1 MNKEIPSKQEQA
13 KEKTPQEIEMKF
25 VVPNDAFFKKI
36 ESLEEIEGFKVL
48 NKDVLD
54 MENRYMDTKNQDL
67 RKNKAML
74 RIRKENDKFF
84 AFFKREIS
92 QDKNLFVRNEIWK
105 EIPAKDLNRIM
116 KLNIEPIKRTKE
128 IIGDQPVQENIYR
141 NENKRTIL
149 NLAKKE
155 KGPVEIEM
163 ALDRVIF
170 FKNDKKSMP
179 FYEIEIESRGISKER
194 LKKFG
199 SILETKYN
207 LEPSTMGKRRRGE
220 KVFEIKSEKYNL
232 EKGIEKIKEKI
243 EELKEEINQPII
255 IAIAGGSGSGKT
267 SKVAEKINKLFS
279 DSRIFSLD
287 DYYKGKKFMRGIG
300 SNNWDE
306 LQALDLDLFKK
317 HLQQLKKNKTI
328 RKPIFSM
335 KKAERIGYEDF
346 PPSKVIIIEGLFA
359 LNEKIAEIV
368 DLPIFVEIG
377 VHGRLLRRLMR
388 DIKRTSQTQEEVL
401 RMYAEAVHPMH
412 ELYVEPTKK
421 KASLII
427 VNEYDPSK
435 EADRS
440 EKYEIQIKLPLDNP
454 GKIRKK
460 LKDLKIEKS
469 ETKWQQDT
477 YFEAPGWKL
486 SKTDELMR
494 IRREGKKYIL
504 TYKGPAQGKEI
515 RIKPKIE
522 FQVDP
527 DLKNVLEKIGY
538 KKILQINK
546 KREEYLFDET
556 EIALDRVESL
566 GEFIELGIKNPK
578 HEKKINDLI
587 KKLEL
592 NLKSATKKS
601 YFELAFK
608 KRGVA

>member
-1 MNKEIPSKQEQA
+1 MNKEIPSKQEQT
-13 KEKTPQEIEMKF
+13 KEKTPQEIEVKF
-25 VVPNDAFFKKI
+25 TVPSDAIFKEI
-36 ESLEEIEGFKVL
+36 ELQEKIEGFKIL
-48 NKDVLD
+48 NKKTINIENSYLD
-54 MENRYMDTKNQDL
+54 TENQDL
-67 RKNKAML
+67 KKNKALL
-74 RIRKENDKFF
+74 RIRRGDDKIIV
-84 AFFKREIS
+84 AFKRKIEQEGNLFIRDEIEKKIS
-92 QDKNLFVRNEIWK
+92 Q
-105 EIPAKDLNRIM
+105 KDLDKIQDL
-116 KLNIEPIKRTKE
+116 KIEPVKKVKE
-128 IIGDQPVQENIYR
+128 IIGNETLREQPDKNR
-141 NENKRTIL
+141 NKRTVL
-149 NLAKKE
+149 NLARDKQ
-155 KGPVEIEM
+155 GPIEIEM
-163 ALDRVIF
+163 ALNRVTF
-170 FKNDKKSMP
+170 LKNDQKSMP
-179 FYEIEIESRGISKER
+179 FYEIEIESKGISKEK
-194 LKKFG
+194 LKEFG
-199 SILETKYN
+199 SILEAKYN

-232 EKGIEKIKEKI
+232 RKGIEEIKEKI
-243 EELKEEINQPII
+243 ERLKEKIDRPII

-267 SKVAEKINKLFS
+267 SKVAGRINELFP
-279 DSRIFSLD
+279 DSQIFSLD
-287 DYYKGKKFMRGIG
+287 DYYKGKKFMQGIG

-346 PPSKVIIIEGLFA
+346 SPSRIIITEGLFA
-359 LNEKIAEIV
+359 LNKKIAEIV

-388 DIKRTSQTQEEVL
+388 DIKRTSQTQKEIL

-412 ELYVEPTKK
+412 ELYVEPTKT

-440 EKYEIQIKLPLDNP
+440 EKYEIQIKLPVDNLDE
-454 GKIRKK
+454 IRKK
-460 LKDLKIEKS
+460 FKDLNIEKS

-477 YFEAPGWKL
+477 YFKAPGWKL
-486 SKTDELMR
+486 PKTDELMR
-494 IRREGKKYIL
+494 IRQEGKKYIL
-504 TYKGPAQGKEI
+504 TYKGPAKGKEI

-527 DLKNVLEKIGY
+527 DLKNALEKIGY

-546 KREEYLFDET
+546 KREEYLFNEI
-556 EIALDRVESL
+556 EIALDKVESL

-592 NLKSATKKS
+592 NLKSTTKKS
-601 YFELAFK
+601 YFELTLE

>member
-1 MNKEIPSKQEQA
+1 MK

-25 VVPNDAFFKKI
+25 IAPNDALFKKI

-74 RIRKENDKFF
+74 RIRKKNDKFF
-84 AFFKREIS
+84 VFFKKEIV
-92 QDKNLFVRNEIWK
+92 QDKNLFVRDEIWK
-105 EIPAKDLNRIM
+105 EVPAKDLNRIM

-128 IIGDQPVQENIYR
+128 IIGDQPIQENIYR

-179 FYEIEIESRGISKER
+179 FYEIEIESKGISEQELRKFAALLGSKYD
-194 LKKFG
+194 LK
-199 SILETKYN
+199 
-207 LEPSTMGKRRRGE
+207 PSTIGKSARGE
-220 KVFEIKSEKYNL
+220 QAFKIKPEKYNL

-243 EELKEEINQPII
+243 EELKEKINRPII

-279 DSRIFSLD
+279 DSQIFRLD
-287 DYYKGKKFMRGIG
+287 DYYKGKKFMEGIG
-300 SNNWDE
+300 SDNWDE

-328 RKPIFSM
+328 HKPIYSV
-335 KKAERIGYEDF
+335 KQGERIGYEDF
-346 PPSKVIIIEGLFA
+346 SSSRIIITEGLFT
-359 LNEKIAEIV
+359 LNEKIVNEV
-368 DLPIFVEIG
+368 DLPIFIELG

-388 DIKRTSQTQEEVL
+388 DIKRTSQTQEEIL

-421 KASLII
+421 RALLII
-427 VNEYDPSK
+427 VNEYDPLK

-440 EKYEIQIKLPLDNP
+440 EKYEIQIKLPVDNLD
-454 GKIRKK
+454 KIRKK

-469 ETKWQQDT
+469 ETKWQQDI
-477 YFEAPGWKL
+477 YFEAPNWSLPKAN
-486 SKTDELMR
+486 EIMR
-494 IRREGKKYIL
+494 IRHEEGKYIL
-504 TYKGPAQGKEI
+504 TYKGPSKGKEI
-515 RIKPKIE
+515 RTKSKIE
-522 FQVDP
+522 FQINP
-527 DLKNVLEKIGY
+527 DLKDVLEKIGY

-546 KREEYLFDET
+546 KREEYLFDGI
-556 EIALDRVESL
+556 EIALDEVESL
-566 GEFIELGIKNPK
+566 GEFVELGTENPK
-578 HEKKINDLI
+578 HEKKINKLI
-587 KKLEL
+587 RKLEL
-592 NLKSATKKS
+592 DLKSATQKS

-608 KRGVA
+608 NGV